1 MILQIIVQSDCWKKE
16 KTMPDQEELEGM
28 ETDGVPAPVQPSSQ
42 EKAEG
47 KPMVKSGLRAREGW
61 DPCGCTGGVW

>member
-1 MILQIIVQSDCWKKE
+1 
-16 KTMPDQEELEGM
+16 MPDQEELEGM
-28 ETDGVPAPVQPSSQ
+28 ETDGVPTPVQPSSQ

-47 KPMVKSGLRAREGW
+47 KPMVKSGLRVREGW